1 VRFHEDGGY
10 RISHG
15 GDFGG
20 YRSAV
25 IHDSSSGLT
34 LAVQGNY
41 KKFEAPDFAFELFGT
56 LTAD

>member
-1 VRFHEDGGY
+1 
-10 RISHG
+10 G

-25 IHDSSSGLT
+25 IHDSRSGLT
-34 LAVQGNY
+34 LAVQGNH
-41 KKFEAPDFAFELFGT
+41 KEFEAPDFAFELLDA